1 VSQSAVLRHAYDSF
15 VALLEKGGAE
25 SGLYRVGAAD
35 QGSGDSLAS
44 VSVSV
49 TDLCQFSQD
58 KNGQR
63 IVVDEL
69 LYEMPSMFAMSL
81 SVTVSAPSYPVV
93 LEAAG
98 TVAAIVKDNNVI
110 AAGDGNWHGNEGL
123 RMFIE
128 PCIRGVDPRARAES
142 PVPTVALEYV
152 IEAGINSRR
161 GERFTRVEKREVRA
175 NVME

>member
-1 VSQSAVLRHAYDSF
+1 MSQASVLRHAYDSF
-15 VALLEKGGAE
+15 VELLDRCGAE
-25 SGLYRVGAAD
+25 SGLFRVEGRGTEMPAKAR
-35 QGSGDSLAS
+35 
-44 VSVSV
+44 VEV

-69 LYEMPSMFAMSL
+69 LYEMPSMFAMSIA
-81 SVTVSAPSYPVV
+81 VTVSAESYPAA

-98 TVAAIVKDNNVI
+98 SIAAIVKDNNVI
-110 AAGDGNWHGNEGL
+110 AAGECNWHGNDGL

-128 PCIRGVDPRARAES
+128 PAIRGLVPAGARQA
-142 PVPTVALEYV
+142 PTIPAIRLEYV
-152 IEAGINSRR
+152 IEAGINSLK
-161 GERFTRVEKREVRA
+161 GERFTRVEKRDVRT